1 MYNKIILHILSAI
14 LKGIV
19 ILVTNSESNG
29 EYKRKYI
36 EYTENIDEMI
46 NLFLTQGD
54 NNGKARLN
62 IKQMKKESSQ

>member
-19 ILVTNSESNG
+19 MLVTNSETNG

-36 EYTENIDEMI
+36 EYTDSIDKMI

-54 NNGKARLN
+54 NNGK
-62 IKQMKKESSQ
+62 QD

>member
-19 ILVTNSESNG
+19 MLVTNSESNG

-36 EYTENIDEMI
+36 EYTDNINEMI
-46 NLFLTQGD
+46 NLYLTQGD
-54 NNGKARLN
+54 NNGKQN
-62 IKQMKKESSQ
+62 

>member
-36 EYTENIDEMI
+36 EYTDNINEMI

-54 NNGKARLN
+54 NNGK
-62 IKQMKKESSQ
+62 

>member
-36 EYTENIDEMI
+36 EYTENINEMI

-54 NNGKARLN
+54 NNGK
-62 IKQMKKESSQ
+62 

>member
-19 ILVTNSESNG
+19 MLVTNSESNG

-36 EYTENIDEMI
+36 EYTDNINEMI
-46 NLFLTQGD
+46 NLYLTQVD
-54 NNGKARLN
+54 NNGK
-62 IKQMKKESSQ
+62 QE

>member
-19 ILVTNSESNG
+19 MLVTNSETNG

-36 EYTENIDEMI
+36 EYTDNINEMI
-46 NLFLTQGD
+46 NLYLTQGD
-54 NNGKARLN
+54 NNGK
-62 IKQMKKESSQ
+62 QD

>member
-19 ILVTNSESNG
+19 MLVTNSESNG
-29 EYKRKYI
+29 ENKRKYI
-36 EYTENIDEMI
+36 EYTNNSNEII

-54 NNGKARLN
+54 NNGK
-62 IKQMKKESSQ
+62 QD

>member
-19 ILVTNSESNG
+19 MLVTNSESNG

-54 NNGKARLN
+54 NNGK
-62 IKQMKKESSQ
+62 

>member
-19 ILVTNSESNG
+19 MLVTNSESNG

-36 EYTENIDEMI
+36 EYTDNINEMI

-54 NNGKARLN
+54 NNGK
-62 IKQMKKESSQ
+62 QD

>member
-19 ILVTNSESNG
+19 ILVTNSETNG

-36 EYTENIDEMI
+36 EYTDSIDNMI
-46 NLFLTQGD
+46 SLFLTQGD
-54 NNGKARLN
+54 NNGK
-62 IKQMKKESSQ
+62 QD

>member
-29 EYKRKYI
+29 ENKRKYI
-36 EYTENIDEMI
+36 EYTDNINEMI
-46 NLFLTQGD
+46 NLYLTQGD
-54 NNGKARLN
+54 NNGK
-62 IKQMKKESSQ
+62 QD

>member
-1 MYNKIILHILSAI
+1 MYDRIILHILSAI

-36 EYTENIDEMI
+36 EYTDNINEMI
-46 NLFLTQGD
+46 NLYLTQGD
-54 NNGKARLN
+54 NNGK
-62 IKQMKKESSQ
+62 QD

>member
-19 ILVTNSESNG
+19 MLVTNSESNG

-36 EYTENIDEMI
+36 EYTDNINEMI
-46 NLFLTQGD
+46 NLYLTQGE
-54 NNGKARLN
+54 NNGK
-62 IKQMKKESSQ
+62 QD

>member
-36 EYTENIDEMI
+36 EYTDNINEMI
-46 NLFLTQGD
+46 NLYLTQGD
-54 NNGKARLN
+54 NNGK
-62 IKQMKKESSQ
+62 QD

>member
-19 ILVTNSESNG
+19 MLVTNSESNG

-36 EYTENIDEMI
+36 EYTDNINEMI
-46 NLFLTQGD
+46 NLYLTQGD
-54 NNGKARLN
+54 NNGK
-62 IKQMKKESSQ
+62 QD

>member
-1 MYNKIILHILSAI
+1 MYNKIILHILSAM

-36 EYTENIDEMI
+36 EYTNNINEII
-46 NLFLTQGD
+46 NLYLTQGY
-54 NNGKARLN
+54 NNGK
-62 IKQMKKESSQ
+62 QD

>member
-19 ILVTNSESNG
+19 MLVTNSESNG

-36 EYTENIDEMI
+36 EYTKNIDKMI
-46 NLFLTQGD
+46 NLYLTQGD
-54 NNGKARLN
+54 NNGK
-62 IKQMKKESSQ
+62 

>member
-19 ILVTNSESNG
+19 MLVTNSETNG

-36 EYTENIDEMI
+36 KYSDNIDKMI
-46 NLFLTQGD
+46 NLYLTQGD
-54 NNGKARLN
+54 NNGK
-62 IKQMKKESSQ
+62 

>member
-19 ILVTNSESNG
+19 MLVTNSESNG
-29 EYKRKYI
+29 ENKRKYI
-36 EYTENIDEMI
+36 EYTNNINEMI

-54 NNGKARLN
+54 NNGK
-62 IKQMKKESSQ
+62 QD

>member
-19 ILVTNSESNG
+19 MLVTNSESIG

-36 EYTENIDEMI
+36 EYTDNINEMI
-46 NLFLTQGD
+46 NLYLTQGD
-54 NNGKARLN
+54 NNGK
-62 IKQMKKESSQ
+62 

>member
-19 ILVTNSESNG
+19 MLVTNSESNK

-36 EYTENIDEMI
+36 EYTKNINEMI

-54 NNGKARLN
+54 NNGK
-62 IKQMKKESSQ
+62 